1 MRLRFIRIFSLGGG
15 AAALLVAGVSG
26 PAVAGVSV
34 HPAGSP
40 TFTTWREIYRA
51 PHTSF
56 GPAVATG
63 SRHVW
68 VVASHGSAN
77 FLLHWNGS
85 SWQKTKPM
93 PSGFDAKTF
102 SPFLIKASGPDN
114 IWVFGNVSDPI
125 THPEAIVW
133 NGKSWKPAAQQLPD
147 RDVGDGDAVVVSP
160 TNVWYS
166 DGGHLFHWNGT
177 AWKVTQFGAFDPSHD
192 LAAAPGGTV
201 WRVTTV
207 GARGHYQPRA
217 QTWTGTRWRA
227 VNLPRVAIKQ
237 WPISV

>member
-1 MRLRFIRIFSLGGG
+1 MKRRLTRTFTLAW
-15 AAALLVAGVSG
+15 AAGVLLVAAGISG
-26 PAVAGVSV
+26 SAVAGVSV
-34 HPAGSP
+34 HPAGGP

-51 PHTSF
+51 LHTSL

-68 VVASHGSAN
+68 VVASHGSSN

-85 SWQKTKPM
+85 SWQKTNPM

-133 NGKSWKPAAQQLPD
+133 NGRSWKPAPQQLPNQGG
-147 RDVGDGDAVVVSP
+147 VGDGDAVVVSP

-166 DGGHLFHWNGT
+166 DGG
-177 AWKVTQFGAFDPSHD
+177 
-192 LAAAPGGTV
+192 
-201 WRVTTV
+201 
-207 GARGHYQPRA
+207 
-217 QTWTGTRWRA
+217 
-227 VNLPRVAIKQ
+227 
-237 WPISV
+237 